1 MSYVLAYTG
10 TTLFVY
16 LSVGLSVAIVGVIIW
31 LVESGVLHNLGHHD
45 DIEDDGKN
53 AAYSS

>member
-1 MSYVLAYTG
+1 MCWCFWIFFLA
-10 TTLFVY
+10 FVA
-16 LSVGLSVAIVGVIIW
+16 AIVGVIIW